1 MNRLR
6 RFSHTFRIASVA
18 AVCWLATYGTAL
30 AQPPEEEVDR
40 GAAWFLGYALV
51 VLGIGLGMLFV
62 CRSSRRREEAKK
74 EMFADGD
81 KEDFDED
88 FHLTR

>member
-6 RFSHTFRIASVA
+6 RFSHTFRIATAA
-18 AVCWLATYGTAL
+18 AVCWLALHGTAL
-30 AQPPEEEVDR
+30 AAPPQEEGDK

-62 CRSSRRREEAKK
+62 GRSSRRREEAKK
-74 EMFADGD
+74 EMFAETD
-81 KEDFDED
+81 KDASDQD